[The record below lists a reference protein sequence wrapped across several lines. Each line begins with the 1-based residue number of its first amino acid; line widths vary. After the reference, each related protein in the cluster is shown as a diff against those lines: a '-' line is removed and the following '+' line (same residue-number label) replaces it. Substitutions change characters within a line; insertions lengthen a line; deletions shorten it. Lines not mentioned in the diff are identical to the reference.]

1 MLALA
6 VWLGALAAA
15 HPATTPDPVDIYRSA
30 LKRLSALQQPAYID
44 TTMDWKVLA
53 HTSQGDQPSR
63 FDERVLFDSTT
74 RRECVLFVPY
84 TSDSGVIIGPSYF
97 APDVWLIHRRLEET
111 VARQRA
117 AAESASAVPPSASPA
132 PNFAPDLSDLK
143 TIASVVSV
151 AKPSYKIQ
159 YAGTDKLTNGGGE
172 AYHIKLD
179 PLSEPAKHN
188 LRELWVSAST
198 GNIVRAV
205 IVGDYRPD
213 QHSLLEQTTVAE
225 DFGPVGPYWMVIHH
239 TWSYRDAPDGVTFQY
254 DVTAKNMSFPATI
267 PAWYFDERQF
277 ARHRSEVNTSLQWP

>member
-1 MLALA
+1 MLAFAVMLA
-6 VWLGALAAA
+6 ALATAQPAA
-15 HPATTPDPVDIYRSA
+15 TPAPVDVYRSA
-30 LKRLSALQQPAYID
+30 LKRLAALQQPAYID

-53 HTSQGDQPSR
+53 RTPQGDQPAE
-63 FDERVLFDSTT
+63 FDERVLFDSTQ

-84 TSDSGVIIGPSYF
+84 TSDSSVIIGQSYF
-97 APDVWLIHRRLEET
+97 APDVWLIHRRLAET
-111 VARQRA
+111 A
-117 AAESASAVPPSASPA
+117 AQQAASPA

-172 AYHIKLD
+172 AYHLKLD

-188 LRELWVSAST
+188 LRELWVSATT

-205 IVGDYRPD
+205 LVGDYRPD
-213 QHSLLEQTTVAE
+213 PQSLLEQTTVSE

-239 TWSYRDAPDGVTFQY
+239 TWSYRDAPDGITFQY

-277 ARHRSEVNTSLQWP
+277 AHHRSEVNASLQWP

>member
-1 MLALA
+1 MLAFAVMLA
-6 VWLGALAAA
+6 ALATAQPAA
-15 HPATTPDPVDIYRSA
+15 TPAPVDVYRSA
-30 LKRLSALQQPAYID
+30 LKRLAALQQPAYID

-53 HTSQGDQPSR
+53 RTPQGDQPAE
-63 FDERVLFDSTT
+63 FDERVLFDSTQ

-84 TSDSGVIIGPSYF
+84 TSDSSVIIGQSYF
-97 APDVWLIHRRLEET
+97 APDVWLIHRRLAET
-111 VARQRA
+111 A
-117 AAESASAVPPSASPA
+117 AQQAASPA

-172 AYHIKLD
+172 AYHLRLD

-188 LRELWVSAST
+188 LRELWVSATT

-205 IVGDYRPD
+205 LVGDYRPD
-213 QHSLLEQTTVAE
+213 PQSLLEQTTVSE

-239 TWSYRDAPDGVTFQY
+239 TWSYRDAPDGITFQY

-277 ARHRSEVNTSLQWP
+277 AHHRSEVNASLQWP

>member
-6 VWLGALAAA
+6 VLLGALATAQ
-15 HPATTPDPVDIYRSA
+15 PVTTPDPVDVYRSA
-30 LKRLSALQQPAYID
+30 LKRLSALQQPAFID
-44 TTMDWKVLA
+44 TTMDWKVVA
-53 HTSQGDQPSR
+53 QTSQGDQPSR

-97 APDVWLIHRRLEET
+97 APDVWLIHRRLAE
-111 VARQRA
+111 A
-117 AAESASAVPPSASPA
+117 AAAASPA
-132 PNFAPDLSDLK
+132 PNFAPDLSDLR

-151 AKPSYKIQ
+151 AKPSYKIKF
-159 YAGTDKLTNGGGE
+159 AGTDKMTNGGGE
-172 AYHIKLD
+172 AYHLKLD

-205 IVGDYRPD
+205 LVGDYRPD
-213 QHSLLEQTTVAE
+213 EHSLLEQTTVAE

-254 DVTAKNMSFPATI
+254 DVTAKSMSFPATI

-277 ARHRSEVNTSLQWP
+277 AQHRSEVNTSLVWP